1 MDTTIKPFGKIVVIA
16 GGANPLKLLRG
27 SYTQPFNNHNK
38 TPRVD
43 INPISLS
50 IETPYIRQV
59 RLDTAACTSTHHYG
73 GPMRKYVNWVFRLN
87 NS

>member
-1 MDTTIKPFGKIVVIA
+1 MDATIKPFGKIVVIA

-27 SYTQPFNNHNK
+27 SYTQPLNNHNK

-50 IETPYIRQV
+50 IETP
-59 RLDTAACTSTHHYG
+59 
-73 GPMRKYVNWVFRLN
+73 
-87 NS
+87 